1 MLKRGTYRYNRKYIF
16 FSTMP
21 TPKHAV
27 ASAMCVELPQFLV
40 SKKEVVQQTNCL
52 LKFASAFSSYLIF
65 YVVENNHPRA

>member
-1 MLKRGTYRYNRKYIF
+1 
-16 FSTMP
+16 MP